1 MTFIHCVKSVR
12 ILSYSGPHFPAFGL
26 NTERYSVL
34 RISPYSVRM
43 RENAPQNNSKYGHFL
58 RSGKFSFCLRLATFF
73 KKETLAQ
80 VFPCEFR
87 EISKKTFSYRT
98 PPVAASVDLYEI
110 SIFELDGPSS
120 LFSETWKGKT

>member
-43 RENAPQNNSKYGHFL
+43 RENAHQNNSEYGHFL

>member
-1 MTFIHCVKSVR
+1 
-12 ILSYSGPHFPAFGL
+12 
-26 NTERYSVL
+26 
-34 RISPYSVRM
+34 M
-43 RENAPQNNSKYGHFL
+43 RENAHQNNSKYGHFL